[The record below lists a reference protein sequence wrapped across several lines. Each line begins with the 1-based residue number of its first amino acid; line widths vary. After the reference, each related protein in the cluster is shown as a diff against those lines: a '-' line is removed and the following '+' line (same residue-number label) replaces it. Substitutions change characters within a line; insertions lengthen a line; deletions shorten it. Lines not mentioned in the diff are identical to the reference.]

1 MPKERM
7 LFVKS
12 RDRHSQRNYVRE
24 VRSQLQE
31 GQIEPSEAAQQL
43 KELIVGKG
51 ARKEVVMRQFC
62 QNLTTED
69 PEHMRNTATVVRLV
83 SELID

>member
-1 MPKERM
+1 M

-12 RDRHSQRNYVRE
+12 RDRHSQRNYVRG
-24 VRSQLQE
+24 VRSQLQD
-31 GQIEPSEAAQQL
+31 GRIEPSEAAQRL
-43 KELIVGKG
+43 SELIVNKG
-51 ARKEVVMRQFC
+51 ARKEIVMRQFC
-62 QNLTTED
+62 QNLAAED